1 MAQQQEPWAGY
12 HAGLPAPPPPPRT
25 PRRGG
30 WVALAISI
38 LAAAIVAGA
47 ALSQVGGG
55 SVATG
60 TRKGNGGGSGSRTTG
75 SVAAGSVVDIDTSA
89 QTLAADGLR
98 PLGAGTGMILTADG
112 QILTNNHVVEG
123 ASEIH
128 VTIQGQGTH
137 TATVVGV
144 DPTDDVALLQ
154 LNGVSGLPTVAL
166 GDSSTVQV
174 GDTVTAIGNAFGA
187 PGPPTSTTGKVTAIN
202 RSIIARD
209 PAGDSAEQ
217 LQNVIQIDAGVH
229 PGDSGGA
236 LVNADGQVIGII
248 TAGPSNSTTGVGFAI
263 PIDAAL
269 QIVDQIRAGN
279 GSSDILL
286 GDRGFIG
293 VAVQPLDPGTAA
305 QLGLGDTNGALVTG
319 VGEGSPAAAAGIT
332 APSVI
337 RSVDG
342 RTITNLD
349 ELGNAIHS
357 KTPGQQIQVTWVDAQ
372 GQHTATLTLSSG
384 PAV

>member
-1 MAQQQEPWAGY
+1 MAQPQEPWAGY

-47 ALSQVGGG
+47 ALSQVGTG
-55 SVATG
+55 SVASGTRTG
-60 TRKGNGGGSGSRTTG
+60 TGGGGSRTTG
-75 SVAAGSVVDIDTSA
+75 SVAVGSVVDIDTSA
-89 QTLAADGLR
+89 ETLAADGLR

-112 QILTNNHVVEG
+112 EILTNNHVIAG
-123 ASEIH
+123 ASQIQ
-128 VTIQGQGTH
+128 VSIQGHGTQ

-154 LNGVSGLPTVAL
+154 LNDVSGLPTVAI
-166 GDSSTVQV
+166 GDSSAVQV
-174 GDTVTAIGNAFGA
+174 GDAVTAIGNAFGA
-187 PGPPTSTTGKVTAIN
+187 PGPPTSTAGKVTAVN

-209 PAGDSAEQ
+209 PAGGTPEQ
-217 LQNVIQIDAGVH
+217 LKDVIQIDAGVH

-248 TAGPSNSTTGVGFAI
+248 TAGPSNSQTGVGFAI

-279 GSSDILL
+279 ASSDILL
-286 GDRGFIG
+286 GERGFIG
-293 VAVQPLDPGTAA
+293 VAVQPLDAGTAS

-319 VGEGSPAAAAGIT
+319 VKDGSPAAAAGMT

-337 RSVDG
+337 RAIDG

-349 ELGNAIHS
+349 DLGNAIHS
-357 KTPGQQIQVTWVDAQ
+357 KTPGEQIQVAWVDAQ